1 MEAGSDHKLCVIK
14 PRSLNVVL
22 QAVGFRPRND
32 IYFGKSS
39 TVAFGGMDL
48 MDGGRGLSMVCGVGG
63 LDLTNR
69 CRG

>member
-14 PRSLNVVL
+14 LRSLNVVL

-32 IYFGKSS
+32 IYFGKNSM
-39 TVAFGGMDL
+39 VAFGGMDL

-63 LDLTNR
+63 LDLTNW
-69 CRG
+69 CGG